1 FILRRTKMLNLA
13 EIQALIKTLDNSSI
27 EKFEYECDEYRLSL
41 KKGSSGV
48 AVKKTQAETVVEEE
62 AADEAEE
69 KELIEITAPMVGTFY
84 SATEPG
90 AEPFVKVG
98 SKIDADSVICIL
110 EAMKLFTEVEADVS
124 GEIVEILAKDGDLV
138 EYGQSL
144 FSVKAI

>member
-1 FILRRTKMLNLA
+1 MLNLA

-41 KKGSSGV
+41 KKGSSEV
-48 AVKKTQAETVVEEE
+48 VVKAAQAEPVVEEA

-84 SATEPG
+84 SAAEPG

-98 SKIDADSVICIL
+98 SRIDADSVICIL

-124 GEIVEILAKDGDLV
+124 GEIVEILVKDGDLV
-138 EYGQSL
+138 EFGQPL

>member
-1 FILRRTKMLNLA
+1 MLNIA

-41 KKGSSGV
+41 KKASSEV
-48 AVKKTQAETVVEEE
+48 VVKAAQAEPVVEEA
-62 AADEAEE
+62 AADEADE

-84 SATEPG
+84 SAAEPG

-98 SKIDADSVICIL
+98 SQIDADSVICIL

-124 GEIVEILAKDGDLV
+124 GEIVEILAKDGELV
-138 EYGQSL
+138 EYGQPL

>member
-1 FILRRTKMLNLA
+1 MLNLA

-41 KKGSSGV
+41 KKGSSTV
-48 AVKKTQAETVVEEE
+48 AVKKTQPEPVVEEE
-62 AADEAEE
+62 ISDAEE

-138 EYGQSL
+138 EYGQPL

>member
-1 FILRRTKMLNLA
+1 MLNLA

-41 KKGSSGV
+41 KKGSSVV
-48 AVKKTQAETVVEEE
+48 AVKAAQAEPVVEEE
-62 AADEAEE
+62 ISDADE

-84 SATEPG
+84 SAAEPG

-110 EAMKLFTEVEADVS
+110 VAMKLCTEAYADVS
-124 GEIVEILAKDGDLV
+124 GEIVEIVAKD
-138 EYGQSL
+138 
-144 FSVKAI
+144 

>member
-1 FILRRTKMLNLA
+1 MLNLA

-41 KKGSSGV
+41 KKGSSTV
-48 AVKKTQAETVVEEE
+48 AVKKAQAEPVAEEQVSD
-62 AADEAEE
+62 ADE

-84 SATEPG
+84 SAAEPG

-98 SKIDADSVICIL
+98 SKIDADSIICIL

-138 EYGQSL
+138 EYGQPL

>member
-1 FILRRTKMLNLA
+1 MLNLA

-41 KKGSSGV
+41 KKGSSTV
-48 AVKKTQAETVVEEE
+48 AVKKAQAEPVVEEE
-62 AADEAEE
+62 AADADE

-98 SKIDADSVICIL
+98 SKIDADSIICIL
-110 EAMKLFTEVEADVS
+110 EAMKLFTEVEADVT

-138 EYGQSL
+138 EYGQPL

>member
-1 FILRRTKMLNLA
+1 MLNIA

-41 KKGSSGV
+41 KKASSEV
-48 AVKKTQAETVVEEE
+48 VVKAAQAEPVVEEA

-84 SATEPG
+84 SAAEPG

-138 EYGQSL
+138 EFGQPL
-144 FSVKAI
+144 FSVKAS

>member
-1 FILRRTKMLNLA
+1 MLNLA

-41 KKGSSGV
+41 KKGSSTV
-48 AVKKTQAETVVEEE
+48 AVKKAQAEPVVEEE
-62 AADEAEE
+62 AADADE

-110 EAMKLFTEVEADVS
+110 EAMKLFTEVEADVT

-138 EYGQSL
+138 EYGQPL

>member
-1 FILRRTKMLNLA
+1 MLNLA

-41 KKGSSGV
+41 KKGSSTV
-48 AVKKTQAETVVEEE
+48 AVKKAQAEPVVEEE
-62 AADEAEE
+62 VSDADE

-138 EYGQSL
+138 EYGQPL

>member
-1 FILRRTKMLNLA
+1 MLNLA

-41 KKGSSGV
+41 KKGSSTV
-48 AVKKTQAETVVEEE
+48 AVKKAQAEPVVEEE
-62 AADEAEE
+62 ATDADE

-138 EYGQSL
+138 EYGQPL

>member
-1 FILRRTKMLNLA
+1 MLNIA

-41 KKGSSGV
+41 KKASSEV
-48 AVKKTQAETVVEEE
+48 VVKAAQAEPIVEEA
-62 AADEAEE
+62 AADEADE

-84 SATEPG
+84 SAAEPG

-138 EYGQSL
+138 EFGQPL
-144 FSVKAI
+144 FSVKAS

>member
-1 FILRRTKMLNLA
+1 MLNLA

-27 EKFEYECDEYRLSL
+27 EKFEYECDEYYLSL
-41 KKGSSGV
+41 KKGSSAV
-48 AVKKTQAETVVEEE
+48 AVKAAQAEPVVEEE
-62 AADEAEE
+62 DADDADE

-84 SATEPG
+84 SAAEPG

-98 SKIDADSVICIL
+98 SKIDADSIICIL
-110 EAMKLFTEVEADVS
+110 EAMKLFTEVEADVT

-138 EYGQSL
+138 EYGQPL

>member
-1 FILRRTKMLNLA
+1 MLNLA

-41 KKGSSGV
+41 KKGSSTV
-48 AVKKTQAETVVEEE
+48 AVKKTQAEPVVEEE
-62 AADEAEE
+62 ISDADE

-110 EAMKLFTEVEADVS
+110 EAMKLFTEVEADVT

-138 EYGQSL
+138 EYGQPL

>member
-1 FILRRTKMLNLA
+1 MLNLA

-41 KKGSSGV
+41 KKGSSAV
-48 AVKKTQAETVVEEE
+48 AVKATKPEVAVEEE
-62 AADEAEE
+62 AADEIDE

-138 EYGQSL
+138 EYGQPL

>member
-1 FILRRTKMLNLA
+1 MLNLA
-13 EIQALIKTLDNSSI
+13 EIQALIKPLDNSSI

-41 KKGSSGV
+41 KKGSSTV
-48 AVKKTQAETVVEEE
+48 AVKKAQAEPVVEEE
-62 AADEAEE
+62 AADADE

-138 EYGQSL
+138 EYGQPL

>member
-1 FILRRTKMLNLA
+1 MLNLA

-41 KKGSSGV
+41 KKGSSTV
-48 AVKKTQAETVVEEE
+48 AVKKAQTEPVVEEE
-62 AADEAEE
+62 AADADE

-138 EYGQSL
+138 EYGQPL

>member
-1 FILRRTKMLNLA
+1 MGE
-13 EIQALIKTLDNSSI
+13 EISD
-27 EKFEYECDEYRLSL
+27 
-41 KKGSSGV
+41 
-48 AVKKTQAETVVEEE
+48 
-62 AADEAEE
+62 ADE

-138 EYGQSL
+138 EYGQPL

>member
-1 FILRRTKMLNLA
+1 MLNLA

-41 KKGSSGV
+41 KKGSSTV
-48 AVKKTQAETVVEEE
+48 AVKAAQAEPVVEEA
-62 AADEAEE
+62 AADEVDE

-138 EYGQSL
+138 EYGQPL

>member
-1 FILRRTKMLNLA
+1 MLNLA

-41 KKGSSGV
+41 KKGSSTV
-48 AVKKTQAETVVEEE
+48 AVKKAQAEPVVEEE
-62 AADEAEE
+62 ATDADE

-110 EAMKLFTEVEADVS
+110 EAMKLFTEVEADVT

-138 EYGQSL
+138 EYGQPL

>member
-1 FILRRTKMLNLA
+1 MLNLA

-41 KKGSSGV
+41 KKGSSTV
-48 AVKKTQAETVVEEE
+48 ALKAAQAEPVVEEE

-84 SATEPG
+84 SAAEPG

-138 EYGQSL
+138 EYGQPL

>member
-1 FILRRTKMLNLA
+1 MLNLA

-27 EKFEYECDEYRLSL
+27 EKFEYECDEYYLSL
-41 KKGSSGV
+41 KKGSSV
-48 AVKKTQAETVVEEE
+48 VTVKKTQAEPVVEEE
-62 AADEAEE
+62 ISDADE

-98 SKIDADSVICIL
+98 SKIDADSIICIL

-138 EYGQSL
+138 EYGQPL

>member
-1 FILRRTKMLNLA
+1 MLNLA

-41 KKGSSGV
+41 KKGSSTV
-48 AVKKTQAETVVEEE
+48 VVKKAQAEPAFEES
-62 AADEAEE
+62 ADEADE

-98 SKIDADSVICIL
+98 SKIDADSIICIL

-138 EYGQSL
+138 EYGQPL

>member
-1 FILRRTKMLNLA
+1 MLNLA

-41 KKGSSGV
+41 KKGSSTV
-48 AVKKTQAETVVEEE
+48 AVKKAQAEPVVEEE
-62 AADEAEE
+62 AADAEE

-110 EAMKLFTEVEADVS
+110 EAMKLFTEVEADVT

-138 EYGQSL
+138 EYGQPL

>member
-1 FILRRTKMLNLA
+1 MLNLA

-41 KKGSSGV
+41 KKGASVV
-48 AVKKTQAETVVEEE
+48 AMKAAQSEPAVEEE
-62 AADEAEE
+62 TADDADA

-84 SATEPG
+84 SASEPG

-98 SKIDADSVICIL
+98 SKIETDSVICIL
-110 EAMKLFTEVEADVS
+110 EAMKLFTEVEADVT
-124 GEIVEILAKDGDLV
+124 GEIVEIFAKDGELV
-138 EYGQSL
+138 EYGQPL

>member
-1 FILRRTKMLNLA
+1 MLNLA

-41 KKGSSGV
+41 KKGSSTV
-48 AVKKTQAETVVEEE
+48 AVKAAQAEPVVEEE
-62 AADEAEE
+62 AAEDADE

-138 EYGQSL
+138 EYGQPL

>member
-1 FILRRTKMLNLA
+1 MLNLA

-41 KKGSSGV
+41 KKGSSTV
-48 AVKKTQAETVVEEE
+48 AVKKAQAEPVAEEE
-62 AADEAEE
+62 VSDADE

-98 SKIDADSVICIL
+98 SKIDADSIICIL
-110 EAMKLFTEVEADVS
+110 EAMKLFTEVEADVT

-138 EYGQSL
+138 EYGQPL

>member
-1 FILRRTKMLNLA
+1 MLNLA

-41 KKGSSGV
+41 KKGSSTV
-48 AVKKTQAETVVEEE
+48 AVKKAQAEPAVAEE
-62 AADEAEE
+62 AADAEE

-124 GEIVEILAKDGDLV
+124 GEIVEILAKDGELV
-138 EYGQSL
+138 EYGQPL

>member
-1 FILRRTKMLNLA
+1 MLNIA

-41 KKGSSGV
+41 KKASSEV
-48 AVKKTQAETVVEEE
+48 VVKAAQAEPVVEEA

-69 KELIEITAPMVGTFY
+69 KELIEITALMVGTFY
-84 SATEPG
+84 SAAEPG

-138 EYGQSL
+138 AFGQPL
-144 FSVKAI
+144 FSVKAS

>member
-1 FILRRTKMLNLA
+1 MLNLA

-41 KKGSSGV
+41 KKGGSI
-48 AVKKTQAETVVEEE
+48 AVKKTQAEPVVEEE
-62 AADEAEE
+62 AADAEE

-138 EYGQSL
+138 EYGQPL

>member
-1 FILRRTKMLNLA
+1 MLNLA

-41 KKGSSGV
+41 KKGSSTV
-48 AVKKTQAETVVEEE
+48 AVKKAQAEPAVEEE
-62 AADEAEE
+62 VSDADE

-110 EAMKLFTEVEADVS
+110 EAMKLFTEVQADVT

-138 EYGQSL
+138 EYGQPL

>member
-1 FILRRTKMLNLA
+1 MLNLA

-41 KKGSSGV
+41 KKGSSTV
-48 AVKKTQAETVVEEE
+48 AVKKTQAEPVVEEE
-62 AADEAEE
+62 AAEADE

-138 EYGQSL
+138 EYGQPL

>member
-1 FILRRTKMLNLA
+1 MLNLA

-41 KKGSSGV
+41 KKGSSTV
-48 AVKKTQAETVVEEE
+48 AVKAAQAEPVVEKE
-62 AADEAEE
+62 AADEVDE

-110 EAMKLFTEVEADVS
+110 EAMKLFTEVEADVT

-138 EYGQSL
+138 EYGQPL

>member
-1 FILRRTKMLNLA
+1 MLNLA

-41 KKGSSGV
+41 KKGSSTV
-48 AVKKTQAETVVEEE
+48 AVKKAQAEPVVEEE
-62 AADEAEE
+62 AADADE

-124 GEIVEILAKDGDLV
+124 GEIVEILAKDGELV
-138 EYGQSL
+138 EYGQPL

>member
-1 FILRRTKMLNLA
+1 MLNLA

-41 KKGSSGV
+41 KKGSSTV
-48 AVKKTQAETVVEEE
+48 VVKKTQAEPVVEEE
-62 AADEAEE
+62 AADAEE

-110 EAMKLFTEVEADVS
+110 EAMKLFTEVEADVT

-138 EYGQSL
+138 EYGQPL

>member
-1 FILRRTKMLNLA
+1 MLNLA

-41 KKGSSGV
+41 KKGSSTV
-48 AVKKTQAETVVEEE
+48 AVKAAQAEPVVEKE
-62 AADEAEE
+62 AADEVDE

-138 EYGQSL
+138 EYGQPL

>member
-1 FILRRTKMLNLA
+1 MLNIA

-41 KKGSSGV
+41 KKASSEV
-48 AVKKTQAETVVEEE
+48 VVKTAQAEPVVEEA

-84 SATEPG
+84 SAAEPG

-98 SKIDADSVICIL
+98 SRIDADSVICIL

-138 EYGQSL
+138 EFGQPL
-144 FSVKAI
+144 FSVKAS

>member
-1 FILRRTKMLNLA
+1 MLNLA

-41 KKGSSGV
+41 KKGSSTV
-48 AVKKTQAETVVEEE
+48 AVKKAQAEPAVEEE
-62 AADEAEE
+62 SADEADE

-98 SKIDADSVICIL
+98 SKIDADSIICIL

-138 EYGQSL
+138 EYGQPL

>member
-1 FILRRTKMLNLA
+1 MLNLA

-41 KKGSSGV
+41 KKGSSTV
-48 AVKKTQAETVVEEE
+48 AVKKAQAEPVAEEE
-62 AADEAEE
+62 VSEADE

-138 EYGQSL
+138 EYGQPL